1 MEKKMSTV
9 RLGIFIF
16 IGAVLLISAIMLIG
30 NKESMFTPT
39 FDVYTH
45 FENIEGLRSGASV
58 RLSGIGVGSVS
69 EIKID
74 PNTAGKV
81 IIKMRLNTDIQ
92 KFIKTDS
99 KASIETEGLVGNKV
113 VVIRVGSANSPE
125 VKNGGFIQSI
135 EPLGFAAIIAETQG
149 IMAYTKEMTKNL
161 SEIVAKVNEGEG
173 SIGKLLNKD
182 DLYLN
187 SNRLI
192 ITADNSLRSISSK
205 LDTLTYIIN
214 TMGSSAQSIL
224 VTADSVVVRVDDL
237 LARIQRGEGLIGA
250 LTDDKSKIT
259 GQVTEVF
266 QNLIKITEET
276 KAGAEK
282 FTENMEALK
291 RNWLF
296 KSYFEER
303 GYYDKTDYEKKLDM
317 YIEQINLRLFR
328 LDEKINELKELE
340 KKIKKTE

>member
-16 IGAVLLISAIMLIG
+16 LGAILLIGSVMLIG

-45 FENIEGLRSGASV
+45 FSNIEGLRSGAAV
-58 RLSGIGVGSVS
+58 RLSGINVGSIS
-69 EIKID
+69 DIRID
-74 PNTAGKV
+74 PKSSGKV
-81 IIKMRLNTDIQ
+81 LIKLRLNYDIK

-99 KASIETEGLVGNKV
+99 QASIETEGLVGNKV
-113 VVIRVGSANSPE
+113 VIIKVGSANASE
-125 VKNGGFIQSI
+125 VKNGGFIQSV

-173 SIGKLLNKD
+173 SIGKLINRD

-187 SNRLI
+187 TNRLI
-192 ITADNSLRSISSK
+192 ITADKSLQSISYK

-224 VTADSVVVRVDDL
+224 VNADSVVVRVDNL
-237 LARIQRGEGLIGA
+237 LARIQRGEGLIGS
-250 LTDDKSKIT
+250 LMDDSSPINK
-259 GQVTEVF
+259 QMTEVF
-266 QNLIKITEET
+266 QNIIKITEET

-282 FTENMEALK
+282 FAENMEALK

-317 YIEQINLRLFR
+317 YIEQINTRLFR
-328 LDEKINELKELE
+328 LDEKIDELKAIE
-340 KKIKKTE
+340 KKIKKQE

>member
-16 IGAVLLISAIMLIG
+16 LGAVLLIGSIMLIG

-39 FDVYTH
+39 FDVYTY
-45 FENIEGLRSGASV
+45 FENIEGLRSGAAV
-58 RLSGIGVGSVS
+58 RLSGISVGSIS
-69 EIKID
+69 DIRID
-74 PNTAGKV
+74 PNSKGKV
-81 IIKMRLNTDIQ
+81 IIKMRLNSDIQ

-113 VVIRVGSANSPE
+113 VVIRVGSAGAQQVSD
-125 VKNGGFIQSI
+125 GGFIQSI

-149 IMAYTKEMTKNL
+149 IMEYTKEMTRNL
-161 SEIVAKVNEGEG
+161 SEIVAKVNKGEG
-173 SIGKLLNKD
+173 SIGKLINRD
-182 DLYLN
+182 DLYQN
-187 SNRLI
+187 TNRLI
-192 ITADNSLRSISSK
+192 ITADKSLQAISYK

-224 VTADSVVVRVDDL
+224 VTADSVVARVDNL
-237 LARIQRGEGLIGA
+237 LARMQGGEGLIGSLMA
-250 LTDDKSKIT
+250 DSSKINK
-259 GQVTEVF
+259 QVAEVF
-266 QNLIKITEET
+266 HNIIKITEET

-282 FTENMEALK
+282 FAENMEALK

-303 GYYDKTDYEKKLDM
+303 GYYDKTDYEQKLEN
-317 YIEQINLRLFR
+317 YIEQINTRLFR
-328 LDEKINELKELE
+328 LDEKINELKALE
-340 KKIKKTE
+340 KKVQSK